1 MARPSK
7 SEPKEIEKTYHEWL
21 AEALARDEQTWTAV
35 EQQLRRLR
43 LKRAEEPAPEKSA
56 G

>member
-1 MARPSK
+1 MPRPN
-7 SEPKEIEKTYHEWL
+7 ENAAKEIEKTYHEWL
-21 AEALARDEQTWTAV
+21 TEALARDEQTWTAV

-43 LKRAEEPAPEKSA
+43 LKRGEEPAPEKSA

>member
-1 MARPSK
+1 MARPN
-7 SEPKEIEKTYHEWL
+7 ENAAKEIEQTYHEWL
-21 AEALARDEQTWTAV
+21 DEALARDEQTWTAV

-43 LKRAEEPAPEKSA
+43 LKRAEGAVPEKSA